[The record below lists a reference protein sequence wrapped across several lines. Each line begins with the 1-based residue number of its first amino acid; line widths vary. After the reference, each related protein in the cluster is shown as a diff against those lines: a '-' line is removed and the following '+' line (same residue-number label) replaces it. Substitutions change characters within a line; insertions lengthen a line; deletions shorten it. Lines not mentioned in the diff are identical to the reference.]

1 MIESLLKYVLMF
13 FVLVLFQVLILNN
26 IQFGGYMN
34 PYLYVLFILLLPFET
49 PVWLQLIL
57 GFLLGI
63 IIDMFTRTLGMH
75 TSATVFMAFMR
86 PFVLNYFAPRDG
98 YESGSFPRLF
108 YFGFN
113 WFLKY
118 ALILVFLHHCF
129 LFYIEI
135 FRLSEFFLTLV
146 RVMASTL
153 LTMVFIMLSQYVVFR
168 K

>member
-63 IIDMFTRTLGMH
+63 IIDMFARTLGMH

-113 WFLKY
+113 LFLKY

-135 FRLSEFFLTLV
+135 FRLSEFFLTLL